1 MIFIHREAGEE
12 LQMAEVKLAM
22 HKEMLGKDEEIT
34 SLRSS
39 LGSVST
45 EREQLAG
52 EVDALKL
59 EVVQM
64 GQAQDALEARM
75 EEERKSAME
84 ELSRGKEAA
93 LEQERERLKTE
104 HSMEVA
110 RELSRAEEQWSR
122 RLKEV
127 EEEGRLGKEELELRL
142 ASQTPRDDTRLA
154 ELVGEVQK
162 ASAKEKETKAEMIL
176 LQEQM
181 KDGLASKEKN
191 IEKLKDEINKVV
203 QEKEKEV
210 KSALEAMTKLEAD
223 VASEK
228 KKLRL
233 QSLN

>member
-1 MIFIHREAGEE
+1 
-12 LQMAEVKLAM
+12 
-22 HKEMLGKDEEIT
+22 
-34 SLRSS
+34 
-39 LGSVST
+39 
-45 EREQLAG
+45 
-52 EVDALKL
+52 
-59 EVVQM
+59 M
-64 GQAQDALEARM
+64 G
-75 EEERKSAME
+75 RKSAMEWMMGME

-142 ASQTPRDDTRLA
+142 ASQTPREDTRLA

-210 KSALEAMTKLEAD
+210 
-223 VASEK
+223 
-228 KKLRL
+228 
-233 QSLN
+233 

>member
-1 MIFIHREAGEE
+1 MGVNAEMELLKGREAGEE

-22 HKEMLGKDEEIT
+22 HKEMLDKDEEIT
-34 SLRSS
+34 SLRGNLS
-39 LGSVST
+39 SVSA
-45 EREQLAG
+45 EKELLAG

-142 ASQTPRDDTRLA
+142 ASQTPREDTRLA

-162 ASAKEKETKAEMIL
+162 ASAKEKETKAEMI
-176 LQEQM
+176 
-181 KDGLASKEKN
+181 
-191 IEKLKDEINKVV
+191 
-203 QEKEKEV
+203 
-210 KSALEAMTKLEAD
+210 
-223 VASEK
+223 
-228 KKLRL
+228 
-233 QSLN
+233 